1 MSDVVGEYVDALES
15 LILGFV
21 HTTRT
26 VLQKNHLTAVQFL
39 VLQWVSV
46 EGPNSMSALA
56 AFLGVRPQSVTPVVD
71 TLVRRGW
78 IRRKQDRVDRR
89 QTRLELSPGALRLMA
104 RFRSAHLRRLKRAL
118 RKIPATSLAQATV
131 ALRASEHALADSLQ
145 GSLPAPRKGPRR
157 CPPVVRP
164 DEGSGRERFRIEDG
178 PGPP

>member
-1 MSDVVGEYVDALES
+1 
-15 LILGFV
+15 
-21 HTTRT
+21 
-26 VLQKNHLTAVQFL
+26 
-39 VLQWVSV
+39 
-46 EGPNSMSALA
+46 
-56 AFLGVRPQSVTPVVD
+56 
-71 TLVRRGW
+71 
-78 IRRKQDRVDRR
+78 
-89 QTRLELSPGALRLMA
+89 MA

-178 PGPP
+178 PEPP